1 MIMSPIT
8 LRLFYFE
15 AKWSKR
21 EIFIVGIFTTDVFN
35 KKIAARICSID
46 QVDHFFGEH
55 VIVV

>member
-1 MIMSPIT
+1 MSPIT

-35 KKIAARICSID
+35 KKIAARICIID
-46 QVDHFFGEH
+46 KVDHFFGEH